1 MQNIIGI
8 KINLKNV
15 LLVDQSFLI
24 ELFKIEDGKKNI
36 FYSEDILFE
45 KNFIS
50 KLIHL
55 NFNEEEGSKLRL
67 YGINVKPFKENIFQ
81 SVKLLV
87 QNQIELKNYK
97 TIERKQN
104 CYYLKKND

>member
-1 MQNIIGI
+1 MIS
-8 KINLKNV
+8 KNLFFYHN
-15 LLVDQSFLI
+15 FH
-24 ELFKIEDGKKNI
+24 LFFPIPDMKT
-36 FYSEDILFE
+36 FE
-45 KNFIS
+45 KNFTS

-81 SVKLLV
+81 SIKLLV
-87 QNQIELKNYK
+87 QNQIKLKNYK

>member
-8 KINLKNV
+8 KINLKNA

-45 KNFIS
+45 KNFTS

-55 NFNEEEGSKLRL
+55 NFNVWVLVHIKDHLIQFNFSI
-67 YGINVKPFKENIFQ
+67 INYFKFI
-81 SVKLLV
+81 
-87 QNQIELKNYK
+87 
-97 TIERKQN
+97 
-104 CYYLKKND
+104 